1 MAAKVRLFSICAVEL
16 KLTRSDPPQL
26 AVTVHGY
33 AASTGWTDPELVP
46 LEKKL
51 SVDGILDLA
60 FVGTPPAAINLPALT
75 PQTAGLV
82 WTDDVDRLIG
92 VRVVSRTNEIV
103 RLVVEDA
110 AQATTEPVGEETTQ
124 IAGEGLHPHF
134 AAAARAAPTTLAVG
148 EEEPGI
154 STMAGTE
161 ETVFTTLMLGE
172 EGGGL
177 PPTHLLGEH
186 GGGLPP
192 TTHLLGEEHGGYP
205 PTTHMLGEEGGGL
218 PPTTHM
224 LGEEGGGL
232 PPTTHMLGEEGGGLP
247 PGAEAVAAPRQAG
260 PTTTAP
266 LIEETTQIAGEGR
279 EDPPITPIVGE
290 AGGPPHITTEI
301 QGEEHGGG
309 GTVFTTL
316 VYGEESGGGGTTAP
330 WFEEMMPGP
339 VIPPGGT
346 GREQAAMTT
355 MVVGEEG
362 TTPMFGE
369 EHGGYP
375 PTTHMLGEE
384 GGGLPPTTLVAGEEG
399 PGGTTAPLIEETTQI
414 VGEGPHPTTPA
425 VGEEGWYDPQNQ
437 NPLGRR

>member
-1 MAAKVRLFSICAVEL
+1 MAAKMRLFSICAVEL

-26 AVTVHGY
+26 AVAAHGY

-51 SVDGILDLA
+51 SADGILDLA
-60 FVGTPPAAINLPALT
+60 FVGTPPDTITMPTLT

-82 WTDDVDRLIG
+82 WTDDVNRLIG

-103 RLVVEDA
+103 RLVVEDTG
-110 AQATTEPVGEETTQ
+110 QPTTTEPVGEETTQ
-124 IAGEGLHPHF
+124 IAGEGPHPHYA
-134 AAAARAAPTTLAVG
+134 AAAARQAPTTLAVG

-177 PPTHLLGEH
+177 PPT
-186 GGGLPP
+186 
-192 TTHLLGEEHGGYP
+192 THMLGEEHGGYP
-205 PTTHMLGEEGGGL
+205 PTTLMLGEEGGGL

-224 LGEEGGGL
+224 LGDEGGGL
-232 PPTTHMLGEEGGGLP
+232 PPTTLMLGEEGGGMP
-247 PGAEAVAAPRQAG
+247 PRPEAAAA
-260 PTTTAP
+260 
-266 LIEETTQIAGEGR
+266 R
-279 EDPPITPIVGE
+279 EDPPVTPMVGE
-290 AGGPPHITTEI
+290 ADAPPHMTTLAT
-301 QGEEHGGG
+301 GEEQGGG

-316 VYGEESGGGGTTAP
+316 VQGEEGTTAP

-339 VIPPGGT
+339 VIPPAGGQA
-346 GREQAAMTT
+346 QAAMTT

-362 TTPMFGE
+362 TTPIYGE
-369 EHGGYP
+369 EHGAYP
-375 PTTHMLGEE
+375 PTTLA
-384 GGGLPPTTLVAGEEG
+384 VGEEG
-399 PGGTTAPLIEETTQI
+399 PS
-414 VGEGPHPTTPA
+414 PTTLA
-425 VGEEGWYDPQNQ
+425 VGEEGWYDPRNQ